1 MHLQI
6 VNANDKYGR
15 IKLSEP
21 TTLGYIHIAAQT
33 GDPSFP
39 FRANTDAEL
48 LSGLKELASH
58 LEQLDAI
65 ETVTV
70 FKAVG
75 LPPVERLP
83 YVRERADS
91 IHVAQFDVV
100 ILIETKSPESIEQ
113 IQATH
118 LYQVLVENLSQK
130 AKDVHVMTARN
141 SKRVGNVDKTRDG
154 LFLFNY
160 FVADDV
166 NTMMEL
172 WDYLADWYRVEMGLN
187 NSILLIPIHPETSD
201 FLAINHARFDLG
213 LPGFLAKQMS
223 KKSFRDYML
232 ANLEAN
238 HVGAMPILYRLA

>member
-1 MHLQI
+1 MKLQI
-6 VNANDKYGR
+6 VNANPKYGR
-15 IKLSEP
+15 IKLIDP

-33 GDPSFP
+33 CEPAFP
-39 FRANTDAEL
+39 FRANTDPEFL
-48 LSGLKELASH
+48 NGLKELASH

-65 ETVTV
+65 EAVTV

-83 YVRERADS
+83 YVREHVDS
-91 IHVAQFDVV
+91 IHLARFDVV
-100 ILIETKSPESIEQ
+100 VLMETKSPESIEQ
-113 IQATH
+113 VQATS
-118 LYQVLVENLSQK
+118 LYHALVEYLRNE
-130 AKDVHVMTARN
+130 AEVIHVMAARN
-141 SKRVGNVDKTRDG
+141 SKRVGDVDKTRDG

-166 NTMMEL
+166 NIMMEL

-187 NSILLIPIHPETSD
+187 NSTLLVPMHQETSD
-201 FLAINHARFDLG
+201 YLAINYARFDSG

-223 KKSFRDYML
+223 KKSFRNYIL

-238 HVGAMPILYRLA
+238 RVGAMPILYRLV